1 MAADFFLFCSSL
13 ASLISWRTC
22 CRVHG
27 AQLQWREVH
36 PKIIADSKHSITQYW
51 RYDYL
56 ISMTSPEVLQP
67 SFVPIGPC
75 LKSPPLCFFQPL
87 PPLQEFLLSQLLQLN
102 ARHRNVPAAKL
113 MRHTGYLAAIVVH
126 DVNFHLCIWPFQ
138 HVGVSKNRGT
148 PKSSLAIGFSII
160 NHPFWGTPIFG
171 NPQILLKWPLFWI
184 CPHREI
190 LHPHLQLRKAPFSEF
205 QALSSGQNFIWS

>member
-1 MAADFFLFCSSL
+1 MDVSGAGIHGFHLKARQWHDFFVLSKRPAWISLILLAMAADFFLFCSSL
-13 ASLISWRTC
+13 ASLNSWRTC
-22 CRVHG
+22 CRVDG

-75 LKSPPLCFFQPL
+75 LKSPPLCFFRPL

-102 ARHRNVPAAKL
+102 AKHRNVPAAKL

-126 DVNFHLCIWPFQ
+126 DVNFHLCI
-138 HVGVSKNRGT
+138 
-148 PKSSLAIGFSII
+148 
-160 NHPFWGTPIFG
+160 
-171 NPQILLKWPLFWI
+171 
-184 CPHREI
+184 
-190 LHPHLQLRKAPFSEF
+190 
-205 QALSSGQNFIWS
+205 